1 MEILGNR
8 GIILGVMCLII
19 GVLDLTAVR
28 RIILSNYKKY
38 KESDPNHTIIEKE
51 DALKRIGTYIN
62 ISGIVFIII
71 GIYILYQ
78 LI

>member
-1 MEILGNR
+1 MEILGNG

-38 KESDPNHTIIEKE
+38 KESDSNHTIIEKE